1 MLGYLLSPVLQIED
15 TNGVPL
21 VGGKIYVYKAN
32 TSNLATIYSNYEGT
46 LSTNPAILDE
56 LGHATIIADDE
67 SLYDITVKDSSDN
80 LIMSVEDVAV
90 GGEGGGVSTSDVT
103 VRAGGNGIK
112 VIQSVEDSTKVF
124 TVSIDYDFV
133 ASQADVNAKQDR
145 LIAGNNIDIDSE
157 NVISVTGVPVLSAGI
172 NIDPTLFASGYID
185 LKQSG
190 CMNPYSGGI
199 AIGNNTRN
207 LGKDSMT
214 QGRSTYIATNVT
226 GSHAEGGTVSVYGNF
241 SHGEGATNSVY
252 GNNSH
257 VEGMNNECRG
267 MAAHAEGYGN
277 RTSGTYSHAEGQSTF
292 AGENSTHTEGAGTSA
307 LGGHCHAEGNSTLAG
322 STLTDY
328 GSHAEGQGTSAFSQ
342 WSHAEG
348 ENSISYAPGAHA
360 EGNGSSA
367 FGNWSHAEG
376 DHCIA
381 NGWHAHAEGANTNA
395 YGSNS
400 HAMGSYTLALG
411 AGSFVAGDH
420 TSANGINQ
428 AVLGKYN
435 NPNDTDIFQL
445 GCGDPNNH
453 INAFELRNDKSM
465 YYYYEGDMVRLAPF
479 RRYIPSENFLLNGS
493 TDLTIVDYSGET
505 DSFRILGNDSEIAMI
520 WADNNRDGTVYVDGS
535 NNSIFVGNSRVQLK
549 NMDIGDRAR
558 IEIFGMGIGYY
569 IPHWVYTIYRSTDRL
584 HVYAEQVYDDIIE

>member
-21 VGGKIYVYKAN
+21 VGGKIYVYRAN
-32 TSNLATIYSNYEGT
+32 TSDLATVYSNYEGT
-46 LSTNPAILDE
+46 LSTNPVILDE

-67 SLYDITVKDSSDN
+67 ALYDITVKDSSDN

-90 GGEGGGVSTSDVT
+90 GGEGGSASVSDVT

-112 VIQSVEDSTKVF
+112 VVQSVEENTKVF

-133 ASQADVNAKQDR
+133 ASKTDVNTKQDR
-145 LIAGNNIDIDSE
+145 LTAGKYIDIDAE

-207 LGKDSMT
+207 LGIDSMT
-214 QGRSTYIATNVT
+214 QGRSTYVGSNVIA
-226 GSHAEGGTVSVYGNF
+226 SHAEG
-241 SHGEGATNSVY
+241 
-252 GNNSH
+252 
-257 VEGMNNECRG
+257 C
-267 MAAHAEGYGN
+267 
-277 RTSGTYSHAEGQSTF
+277 Q
-292 AGENSTHTEGAGTSA
+292 
-307 LGGHCHAEGNSTLAG
+307 
-322 STLTDY
+322 
-328 GSHAEGQGTSAFSQ
+328 TSAFSQ

-376 DHCIA
+376 DHCIT

-400 HAMGSYTLALG
+400 HAMGSNTLALG
-411 AGSFVAGDH
+411 TGSLAAGDH
-420 TSANGINQ
+420 TSANGMNQ
-428 AVLGKYN
+428 TVLGRYN

-445 GCGDPNNH
+445 GCGDPNNYL
-453 INAFELRNDKSM
+453 NAFELRNDKSM
-465 YYYYEGDMVRLAPF
+465 YYYYEGNMVRLAPF

-493 TDLTIVDYSGET
+493 TDLVLVDYSGNS
-505 DSFRILGNDSEIAMI
+505 DSFQILGNDSEIAMI
-520 WADNNRDGTVYVDGS
+520 WADNNRDGTVYVDAS
-535 NNSIFVGNSRVQLK
+535 DNAVSVADSRVQLK

>member
-1 MLGYLLSPVLQIED
+1 MAEQSYGYICNPFIQIED
-15 TNGVPL
+15 VNGVP
-21 VGGKIYVYKAN
+21 VADGKVYVYDHD
-32 TSNLATIYSNYEGT
+32 TTNLSVIYDDFNGHYA
-46 LSTNPAILDE
+46 TNPVILDE
-56 LGHATIIADDE
+56 LGNGTVIGNVSVI
-67 SLYDITVKDSSDN
+67 YDIEIRDKDDN
-80 LIMSVEDVAV
+80 LLMSKKNITPATFMNETVINNPFIS
-90 GGEGGGVSTSDVT
+90 VS
-103 VRAGGNGIK
+103 GISGIN
-112 VIQSVEDSTKVF
+112 VSAYEFETTKRF
-124 TVSIDYDFV
+124 TVWPD
-133 ASQADVNAKQDR
+133 
-145 LIAGNNIDIDSE
+145 LNILATKEDISGLQP
-157 NVISVTGVPVLSAGI
+157 NLSAGI
-172 NIDPTLFASGYID
+172 NIDPTLYASGYID

-190 CMNPYSGGI
+190 CVNPYSGGI

-226 GSHAEGGTVSVYGNF
+226 GSHAEGGTVLVYGNF

-400 HAMGSYTLALG
+400 HAMGSYTIALG

-493 TDLTIVDYSGET
+493 TDLVIVDYSGNS
-505 DSFRILGNDSEIAMI
+505 DSFQILGNDSEIAMI
-520 WADNNRDGTVYVDGS
+520 WADNNRDGTVYVDGA

-549 NMDIGDRAR
+549 NMTIGDRAR

-584 HVYAEQVYDDIIE
+584 HVYAEQVYDDIID